1 VTSLEEGVRSM
12 AQWVKANGARTSGV
26 FKGIEIMR
34 NLPPSWAAASNLK
47 SA

>member
-1 VTSLEEGVRSM
+1 M